1 MFKLFKRKKAA
12 SGEETP
18 KKPLEFSKK
27 LILQESILIWIVTL
41 SFIILAFYCIVNQY
55 FGELPWLTA
64 MATMPWVAYGT
75 SQAFFYKKSEK
86 ENTKDGINYEKMI
99 RGIETYDDT
108 PVG

>member
-1 MFKLFKRKKAA
+1 MFKWLKRKKGDKA
-12 SGEETP
+12 SA

-86 ENTKDGINYEKMI
+86 ENTKDGINYEKMV

>member
-1 MFKLFKRKKAA
+1 MSEEEKTQEPKK
-12 SGEETP
+12 

-27 LILQESILIWIVTL
+27 LLVQESILIWITTL
-41 SFIILAFYCIVNQY
+41 SFIILAFYCIVKQY

-64 MATMPWVAYGT
+64 MVSMPWGAYGV

-99 RGIETYDDT
+99 RGVETYDDT

>member
-1 MFKLFKRKKAA
+1 MSEEEKTQETKK
-12 SGEETP
+12 

-27 LILQESILIWIVTL
+27 LLVQESILIWITTL
-41 SFIILAFYCIVNQY
+41 SFIILAFYCIVKQY

-64 MATMPWVAYGT
+64 MVSMPWGAYGV

-99 RGIETYDDT
+99 RGVETYDDT